1 MPYVVQKKDVIM
13 KKIILGFLAVI
24 FCASQAYSQS
34 KENKADSIMSSYYGQ
49 NTPSVGVLV
58 IKDGQ
63 TVVKK
68 AYGYANLE
76 ENKKATPATNYNLG
90 TLSEQFVV
98 MSTLMLKEQQKL
110 DVKSSL
116 TDHFPELP
124 DFCDQV
130 TIQNLLKHNSG
141 LPLLSRNDFQKDIK
155 DQGDLINLLQ
165 THEELKYKP
174 GKKSNWNALNFALL
188 ASVVNNTIETSFH
201 KFVNKNIFK
210 PLGMDN
216 SKVYR
221 EGWFFSVPDKSV
233 GYRRLQDQQYEKVT
247 LSVDDYIPGTNGI
260 YSSLNDMEKWMKA
273 WRTDVLIPKQTL
285 SSIKRINFVRGQKE
299 FLGYG
304 WKQGFNSGSKY
315 FYSGGLSSGNTHI
328 ILHFPATG
336 IDVVVLSNQSSL
348 FNMRENA
355 FKLLNLFAEDEY
367 EVK

>member
-1 MPYVVQKKDVIM
+1 M
-13 KKIILGFLAVI
+13 KKIIFGVLAVI
-24 FCASQAYSQS
+24 MYLSPVYSQS
-34 KENKADSIMSSYYGQ
+34 NENKVDSIMSSYYGQ

-76 ENKKATPATNYNLG
+76 DKEKATPETNYNLG

-98 MSTLMLKEQQKL
+98 MSALILKEQQKL
-110 DVKSSL
+110 DVKSAL

-124 DFCDQV
+124 EFYNQV
-130 TIQNLLKHNSG
+130 TIQNLMKHNSG
-141 LPLLSRNDFQKDIK
+141 LPVLSRVDFQKDIK
-155 DQGDLINLLQ
+155 DQSDLLNILGSHQ
-165 THEELKYKP
+165 ELKYQP
-174 GKKSNWNALNFALL
+174 GKKSNWNVINFALL
-188 ASVVNNTIETSFH
+188 ASVVENNTDNPLH
-201 KFVNKNIFK
+201 KFIEKNIFK
-210 PLGMDN
+210 PLRMEN

-221 EGWFFSVPDKSV
+221 KGWFFSVPDKSF
-233 GYRRLQDQQYEKVT
+233 GYRRLQNQQYEKTT
-247 LSVDDYIPGTNGI
+247 LSVNDYIPGTNGI
-260 YSSLNDMEKWMKA
+260 YSNLNDMEKWMKA
-273 WRTDVLIPKQTL
+273 WKSDILIPKQTL

-304 WKQGFNSGSKY
+304 WKQGFNSGNKY
-315 FYSGGLSSGNTHI
+315 FYSGGLSAGNTHI
-328 ILHFPATG
+328 ILHFPTAG

-355 FKLLNLFAEDEY
+355 FKLLNLFSEDTY